1 MTGSMSLLL
10 SAFLLAVPII
20 ILLYLI
26 RLFTR
31 LVVAVERL
39 NTTQSRLLD
48 LHLAQQAPP
57 QS

>member
-1 MTGSMSLLL
+1 MTGSFSIIL

-20 ILLYLI
+20 ILPYLI

-31 LVVAVERL
+31 LVVALERL

-48 LHLAQQAPP
+48 LHLAHQAPP